1 MAYRSEFYLGDRN
14 PHVDETDP
22 LEIRYPSTWNPVQAE
37 AAWDEGKEKAKAAGM
52 SVLEWLGETAFQ
64 GSQNPQ
70 GFGQEVL
77 GAISYP
83 FRKTAEVGMDYVLP
97 MEGPDTWFQSENLP
111 SWLSNLNDPR
121 VRELMLS
128 KGYGVVPATAALM
141 GGLGIPVN
149 KWAEGEDVLK
159 GDVLMGAA
167 TLAGPVVA
175 GAVKGS
181 TKLGAKLA
189 PKTAGKIEENVDA
202 ARRRF
207 IQGLGASAGL
217 ISAGAVGTKALVG
230 KAVVPVAKAARVVTA
245 VSAVTTGL
253 AGKVFRNLHTLIQQT
268 PSGGYP
274 KIALNRGGQ
283 TVVPSPGM
291 AEKVGDTIS
300 TQMHKDL
307 WRPENRNIL
316 NFFNKLFD
324 KSDYADIGSPS
335 SLKSR
340 GWTDKSGTTDVEW
353 KTFEDIE
360 GYRVVDDLIGKEE
373 KILIEANKN
382 PWHVLP
388 YGGKTY
394 PKGMELDDVAYV
406 DYHLSKSGNLSSDII
421 SFEQATSVVDTL
433 AKTDPAK
440 LVRILNEVI
449 DESEGTLASIR
460 KALDA
465 NDPRV
470 TTSGR
475 TVTSETL
482 KDTDTFYFSGP
493 GTGTYPLAVNVG
505 ENRAFIKMAKE
516 LLEALE

>member
-37 AAWDEGKEKAKAAGM
+37 AAWDEGKERAKAAGM
-52 SVLEWLGETAFQ
+52 AALEWLGETAFQ

-121 VRELMLS
+121 IQELMLS
-128 KGYGVVPATAALM
+128 KGYGTVPITAAMM

-149 KWAEGEDVLK
+149 KWAEGEDVTK
-159 GDVLMGAA
+159 GDLVMGGA

-175 GAVKGS
+175 GTVKGS
-181 TKLGAKLA
+181 TKLGARLA
-189 PKTAGKIEENVDA
+189 PKTAVKIEENVDA

-207 IQGLGASAGL
+207 IQGLGAGAGL
-217 ISAGAVGTKALVG
+217 ISAGAVGTKSLVG
-230 KAVVPVAKAARVVTA
+230 KAVVPAAKAARVVTA

-274 KIALNRGGQ
+274 KTALNRGGQ
-283 TVVPSPGM
+283 TVVPSPAM
-291 AEKVGDTIS
+291 ADEVGDTIS
-300 TQMHKDL
+300 THMHKDL

-324 KSDYADIGSPS
+324 KSGFHDSGRVFNQPRVARPS
-335 SLKSR
+335 ETIDPR
-340 GWTDKSGTTDVEW
+340 NNVIEW
-353 KTFEDIE
+353 KTFDDIE
-360 GYRVVDDLIGKEE
+360 GYQLSLIH
-373 KILIEANKN
+373 I
-382 PWHVLP
+382 
-388 YGGKTY
+388 
-394 PKGMELDDVAYV
+394 
-406 DYHLSKSGNLSSDII
+406 
-421 SFEQATSVVDTL
+421 
-433 AKTDPAK
+433 
-440 LVRILNEVI
+440 
-449 DESEGTLASIR
+449 
-460 KALDA
+460 
-465 NDPRV
+465 
-470 TTSGR
+470 
-475 TVTSETL
+475 
-482 KDTDTFYFSGP
+482 
-493 GTGTYPLAVNVG
+493 
-505 ENRAFIKMAKE
+505 
-516 LLEALE
+516 